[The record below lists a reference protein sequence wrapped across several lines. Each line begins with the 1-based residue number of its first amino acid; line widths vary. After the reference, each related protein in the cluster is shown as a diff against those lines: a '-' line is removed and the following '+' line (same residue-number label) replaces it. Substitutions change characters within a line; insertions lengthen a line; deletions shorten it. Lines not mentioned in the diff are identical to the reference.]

1 MKDGRGRHI
10 ETRSAAAQLV
20 QRWGSEGSHAT
31 WHPTRAA
38 LTMAELAEASAAAV
52 ILIHC
57 PSQFTADVLHQ
68 SKVVY
73 KGGCPCAA

>member
-1 MKDGRGRHI
+1 MGYEITFD
-10 ETRSAAAQLV
+10 EFSADSNSGPNFAP
-20 QRWGSEGSHAT
+20 T
-31 WHPTRAA
+31 PTRAA